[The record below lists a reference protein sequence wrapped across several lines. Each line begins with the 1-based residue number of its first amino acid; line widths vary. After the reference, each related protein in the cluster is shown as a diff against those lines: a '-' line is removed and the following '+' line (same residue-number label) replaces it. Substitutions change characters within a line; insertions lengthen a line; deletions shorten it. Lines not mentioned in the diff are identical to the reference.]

1 MEEVL
6 VQSRN
11 KQNHHDVMVRTRTNK
26 IVNFESDL
34 MVSLARRWKVT
45 LTDAWEVVEIA
56 IYKNALFLPIK

>member
-1 MEEVL
+1 
-6 VQSRN
+6 
-11 KQNHHDVMVRTRTNK
+11 MVRTRTNK